1 MQKTS
6 KIQAKVQILN
16 NFKINNTLT
25 DDPNLISNAFNIFF
39 VKKIEGFKA
48 NNDPNLITNPLTKLQ
63 EKMKNN
69 KNTFELKTIN
79 KKSLKTVIK
88 QLKSKTS
95 SGKDGLSQ
103 KQLKAGVT
111 SLVGP
116 LQNILFLC
124 LRLKQTPI

>member
-1 MQKTS
+1 
-6 KIQAKVQILN
+6 
-16 NFKINNTLT
+16 
-25 DDPNLISNAFNIFF
+25 
-39 VKKIEGFKA
+39 
-48 NNDPNLITNPLTKLQ
+48 
-63 EKMKNN
+63 MKNN

-116 LQNILFLC
+116 LQNIINASIKTGIFPSAWKEAVVTPV
-124 LRLKQTPI
+124 LKKVTRPSWLITNP